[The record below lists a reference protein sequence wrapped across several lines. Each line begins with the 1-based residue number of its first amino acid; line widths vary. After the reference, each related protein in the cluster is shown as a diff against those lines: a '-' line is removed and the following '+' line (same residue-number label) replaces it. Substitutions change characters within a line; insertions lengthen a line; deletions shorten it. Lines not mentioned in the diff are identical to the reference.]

1 MKVQNYM
8 EDAVEVLLPN
18 ILDEY
23 SQLCTC
29 KRCISD
35 IKAIA
40 LNNLPPKYVATEKG
54 SILSKAN
61 MFKTQSEVDVT
72 KALIDAIEKVSQS
85 PRHSVVE

>member
-40 LNNLPPKYVATEKG
+40 LNNLPPKYVTTEKG